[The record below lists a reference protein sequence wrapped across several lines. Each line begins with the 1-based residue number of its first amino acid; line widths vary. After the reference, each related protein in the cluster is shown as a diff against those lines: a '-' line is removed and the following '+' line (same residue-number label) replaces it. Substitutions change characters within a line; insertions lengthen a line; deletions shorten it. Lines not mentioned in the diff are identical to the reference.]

1 VKLVVDTNT
10 IIFGSLWQG
19 PPARL
24 ISAALGGQAQMF
36 LSLPMLLELQETLQL
51 PKFSQRLAGQG
62 ETPVSMAAHF
72 RAACHEAAPARIVPP
87 AELRDPDD
95 VHVLA
100 CAVSAEADAIVTGD
114 KDLLTLGSFAGIP
127 IMDAAEA
134 LKRLGLS

>member
-1 VKLVVDTNT
+1 MRLVIDTNT
-10 IIFGSLWQG
+10 IISGSLWQG

-51 PKFSQRLAGQG
+51 PKFAQRLAGQG
-62 ETPVSMAAHF
+62 ETPVSMAARF
-72 RAACHEAAPARIVPP
+72 RAACHEAVPARIVPP

-100 CAVSAEADAIVTGD
+100 SAVSAEADAIVTGD

-127 IMDAAEA
+127 IIDASEA

>member
-1 VKLVVDTNT
+1 VKLVIDTNT
-10 IIFGSLWQG
+10 IISGSLWQG

-36 LSLPMLLELQETLQL
+36 LSLPMLLELQETLQN
-51 PKFSQRLAGQG
+51 PKFAQRLAGQG
-62 ETPVSMAAHF
+62 ETPVSMAARF